1 MEYLIVCTVLL
12 YFLPVHYPLITSAN
26 WRKLPKLGSQTISTS
41 MSAGYRRG
49 SGTGSRVRGAASI
62 WDWTARAGHRKNGTR
77 HFRYPGDTSNS
88 WVGLNQTV
96 IAERLIIAN
105 WDHSDQNGTQGKQMT
120 NSIEFFGNI
129 LGMQQLLCGCALAI
143 AHTAI

>member
-1 MEYLIVCTVLL
+1 M
-12 YFLPVHYPLITSAN
+12 
-26 WRKLPKLGSQTISTS
+26 
-41 MSAGYRRG
+41 
-49 SGTGSRVRGAASI
+49 
-62 WDWTARAGHRKNGTR
+62 
-77 HFRYPGDTSNS
+77 
-88 WVGLNQTV
+88 
-96 IAERLIIAN
+96 IADRLIIAN

>member
-1 MEYLIVCTVLL
+1 MGLDG
-12 YFLPVHYPLITSAN
+12 A
-26 WRKLPKLGSQTISTS
+26 
-41 MSAGYRRG
+41 
-49 SGTGSRVRGAASI
+49 RGAQKKRDPAFPI
-62 WDWTARAGHRKNGTR
+62 LE
-77 HFRYPGDTSNS
+77 YPGDTSNS
-88 WVGLNQTV
+88 WVGLNQTL
-96 IAERLIIAN
+96 IADRLIIAN